1 MAGNII
7 FVTGGQR
14 SGKSMFAERKA
25 LELSSNPV
33 YMATAQ
39 AFDDDFRRRIKVHQE
54 RRGPQWTT
62 FELPL
67 DVASAPLKST
77 DTVLF
82 DCVTLWA
89 TNCFFHF
96 NEDIGKALSYMK
108 EQADTLITSGADIIF
123 VTNEVGLGGV
133 SPNAMQRH
141 FADLQGAINQH
152 LAMLASEAYLILSG
166 IPLRIK

>member
-1 MAGNII
+1 MSGKII

-14 SGKSMFAERKA
+14 SGKSMFAEKTV
-25 LELSSNPV
+25 LEMSSTPV
-33 YMATAQ
+33 YIATAQ
-39 AFDDDFRRRIKVHQE
+39 AFDEDFRQRIKVHQQ

-62 FELPL
+62 YEEPV
-67 DVASAPLKST
+67 DVASVPLAST

-96 NEDIGKALSYMK
+96 NEDVGESLAFMK
-108 EQADTLITSGADIIF
+108 SQAGSLISSGADIVF

-141 FADLQGAINQH
+141 FADLQGSINQY
-152 LAMLASEAYLILSG
+152 LASLSTEAYLVVSG
-166 IPLRIK
+166 IPVRIK